1 VEYRTIAGEEPTG
14 ICGTGIVDLIAGL
27 IRSGILNAKGQFA
40 PAGAGGGFVIA
51 GGEAQILLGKK
62 DVDLFQ
68 RAKAAVG
75 AGITILVDEAGIRY
89 QELGR
94 VFVGGAFG
102 KSLDTVN
109 ATAIG
114 LLPPVSADRI
124 ELCGNTALAGC
135 ERAILS
141 PPGSARIHGIGEQA
155 RVINLAGHRD
165 FDNIYLENLYLRP
178 LEAG

>member
-1 VEYRTIAGEEPTG
+1 
-14 ICGTGIVDLIAGL
+14 
-27 IRSGILNAKGQFA
+27 
-40 PAGAGGGFVIA
+40 
-51 GGEAQILLGKK
+51 
-62 DVDLFQ
+62 
-68 RAKAAVG
+68 
-75 AGITILVDEAGIRY
+75 VDEAGIRY
-89 QELGR
+89 PELGR

-155 RVINLAGHRD
+155 RVINLAGHPD